1 METTLRI
8 EGMHCGACVRRVTMA
23 LNKVEG
29 TAVEEV
35 QVGIARVRTGVGAEV
50 LVATLAKAGYTAHVE

>member
-8 EGMHCGACVRRVTMA
+8 DGMHCGACVRRVTMA

-35 QVGIARVRTGVGAEV
+35 QVGIARVTTAAGPEV
-50 LVATLAKAGYTAHVE
+50 LVAALAKAGYPAHVE